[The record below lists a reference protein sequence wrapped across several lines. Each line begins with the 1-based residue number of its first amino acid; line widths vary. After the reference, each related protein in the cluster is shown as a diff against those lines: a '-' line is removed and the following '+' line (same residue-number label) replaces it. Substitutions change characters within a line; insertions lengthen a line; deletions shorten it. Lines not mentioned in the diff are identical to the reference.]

1 MVNFVAHHFLRCHSK
16 SDNDSADVSTQVW
29 FAAFEPSNKSHLV
42 ATCGGNKV
50 CIIDAETGKVQY
62 RYTYPKGLLY
72 TLSWSTACL
81 NNNILATGGT
91 TNTIVLIDMLS
102 ESAYLHYS
110 LFQGNNRNKGKVFI
124 SSILFHPSQ
133 NLLFCALN
141 NGYLY
146 ILEFETHKNRIV
158 NLKRQ
163 YSINLKCEIF
173 GLAFCEI
180 KDYLL
185 IATNHGL
192 KGWDNS
198 QSEDQEIM
206 DFELPKNPNEMYKD
220 QNENVIDSIEIV
232 KDSWIA
238 TKVAL
243 HGVIYIFDLSATL
256 HKTKN
261 NKCVVKPNYTLQWS
275 DTDNYFM
282 SCSVGLDGKLLA
294 CGDDKGSIWIYNLK
308 EMAFKSS
315 TFDTKV
321 ITVNS
326 VLKWPKLQDKFL
338 KKRKKLEVDVYDI
351 VMAKCAVH
359 SSGKY
364 LVAVTNNNLVC
375 LYKKSTVKK

>member
-1 MVNFVAHHFLRCHSK
+1 
-16 SDNDSADVSTQVW
+16 
-29 FAAFEPSNKSHLV
+29 
-42 ATCGGNKV
+42 
-50 CIIDAETGKVQY
+50 
-62 RYTYPKGLLY
+62 
-72 TLSWSTACL
+72 
-81 NNNILATGGT
+81 
-91 TNTIVLIDMLS
+91 
-102 ESAYLHYS
+102 
-110 LFQGNNRNKGKVFI
+110 
-124 SSILFHPSQ
+124 
-133 NLLFCALN
+133 
-141 NGYLY
+141 
-146 ILEFETHKNRIV
+146 
-158 NLKRQ
+158 
-163 YSINLKCEIF
+163 
-173 GLAFCEI
+173 
-180 KDYLL
+180 
-185 IATNHGL
+185 
-192 KGWDNS
+192 
-198 QSEDQEIM
+198 M

-256 HKTKN
+256 SKTKN

-282 SCSVGLDGKLLA
+282 SCSVGLGMYLTLLKLKPLCPILFTHITDGKLLA

-308 EMAFKSS
+308 DIAFKSS
-315 TFDTKV
+315 KCDSKV

-338 KKRKKLEVDVYDI
+338 KKKKKLEVDVYDI